1 MIVKFGEFLTATEK
15 TLEELKV
22 QSRNMAEARDKYNKL
37 SVSVFENILPR
48 YEMNTL
54 IECCGVDEQGC
65 IFTSSQLR
73 DLDLEELKKVNPLNP
88 YWLLYD
94 LLKF

>member
-1 MIVKFGEFLTATEK
+1 MEG
-15 TLEELKV
+15 LKV
-22 QSRNMAEARDKYNKL
+22 QSRVLAEARDKFNRL

-54 IECCGVDEQGC
+54 IECCGVDEEGC
-65 IFTSSQLR
+65 IFTSSQLKE
-73 DLDLEELKKVNPLNP
+73 LDLEGLKKVNPLNP

-94 LLKF
+94 LLKFEQREAKVIRG